1 MPGKVFITGDRL
13 ALHLMDKDDYE
24 FVANHW
30 NAESAREQASWPK
43 LPLSAD
49 DIAEVG
55 ERGDGGGQFLVC
67 HDERPVGFVTLYDLD
82 WRARNAEISYLIRPS
97 EQGQG
102 YATEAV
108 EICLGYAFN
117 ELGLEKVYAVV
128 REGNEASIH
137 VLEKVGFQEEGK
149 LRNQI
154 YADGGFKDEYRFG
167 ILASDR

>member
-1 MPGKVFITGDRL
+1 MPGKVFLEGERI
-13 ALHLMDKDDYE
+13 AVHLMDSDDHE
-24 FVANHW
+24 FVANQW
-30 NAESAREQASWPK
+30 NAESARAQASWPK
-43 LPLSAD
+43 LPLTGE

-55 ERGDGGGQFLVC
+55 ERGDGGAQFLVC

-82 WRARNAEISYLIRPS
+82 WRARNAEISYLIRPT

-108 EICLGYAFN
+108 DICLGYAFD

-128 REGNEASIH
+128 REGNEGSIQ
-137 VLEKVGFQEEGK
+137 VLEKFGFQQEGI

-154 YADGGFKDEYRFG
+154 YSDGVFKDEYRFG
-167 ILASDR
+167 LLASER